1 MFDTKDF
8 NNIQIGDIVRV
19 IVEDSGLFFPHRVR
33 VCAKDN
39 ENKELFYGELEDEIT
54 EYGED
59 YPIEI
64 NPDTFCEIVKR
75 EGKELWTK
83 LQ

>member
-8 NNIQIGDIVRV
+8 NNIQIGDTVRV
-19 IVEDSGLFFPHRVR
+19 VVEDSGLFFPHRVK
-33 VCAKDN
+33 VCAKD
-39 ENKELFYGELEDEIT
+39 KKLFYGELEDEIT
-54 EYGED
+54 EYGEE

-75 EGKELWTK
+75 EGKELCTN

>member
-8 NNIQIGDIVRV
+8 NNIQIGDIVRA
-19 IVEDSGLFFPHRVR
+19 IVEDNGLFFPHRVR

-39 ENKELFYGELEDEIT
+39 ENKELFYGELEDKIT
-54 EYGED
+54 EYGDE

-64 NPDTFCEIVKR
+64 EPDTFYEIVKR
-75 EGKELWTK
+75 EGMPS
-83 LQ
+83 